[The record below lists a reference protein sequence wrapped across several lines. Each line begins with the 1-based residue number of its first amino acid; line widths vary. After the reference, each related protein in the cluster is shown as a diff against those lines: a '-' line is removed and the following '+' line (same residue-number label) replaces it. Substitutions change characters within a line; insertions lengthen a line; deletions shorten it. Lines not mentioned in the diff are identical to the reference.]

1 MPSLPAGRLSA
12 KSYLSATHASLVSEP
27 LLILAPDAATLVYAT
42 VHVAI
47 EQPPRSGRTAGIPGG
62 IMSQQH
68 RRCQRFLSG
77 AVLATSALS
86 VTLTLPAIAQ
96 EAAPGERA
104 GATLEEITV
113 TGTRIRRD
121 DFTTPTPT
129 TVVDNQFMENLG
141 IVNVAD
147 MVTQIPS
154 NVSNFQPQNTGG
166 SAFFIGS
173 TLANL
178 RGLNPFFG
186 TRTLTLVDSKR
197 HVPTNNG
204 NSVDL
209 NAIPSVLIDRLEVVT
224 GGASATYGS
233 DAVSGVVNIL
243 LDKDLEGMKVDL
255 DFGAS
260 DGDGENSHVGIAG
273 GTEIFGGRGHIVA
286 GGEYQKQD
294 PILSCAHA
302 RDWCAQSIGIWSNG
316 GFPGQPVGTPYA
328 ATVPGLPQNNILA
341 NRRANQ
347 SSYTGVIFNNVP
359 GSTTTMQAN
368 TAGTGVVPFN
378 IGQFGSL
385 GLFTNEIGGDGRSI
399 YDGVTMIPETERSNA
414 MVSLTF
420 DFTDNVRGFVDLSY
434 ANVLGI
440 NIQEA
445 AAGLGSDQV
454 DNCITPD
461 NAYLVGNPALAA
473 AVAARFGNGSFF
485 SCNNPNTFAPVA
497 TVVRKDFTQQ
507 IGQIVNTDSDT
518 TRWVLG
524 LEGRIGESSWS
535 WDAYYQN
542 GKTDREQ
549 IGYDYRSSQ
558 RILFAVDAVVGPNGQ
573 PMCRIL
579 RDNVL
584 PAQIGGGPPN
594 ATQQILAQ
602 GCAPLNVFGANS
614 MSEAARAYAFGPIV
628 EFNHIDQQIIAGTV
642 TGELWKG
649 LGAGPLVSAFG
660 TEYREE
666 KLRNDVNS
674 NLPDPTRI
682 DIVAQYGDSFGGDV
696 EATEAFVE
704 LELPLLA
711 NKPGAQLLSVNAAY
725 RDSRYDTTD
734 RVRTGGTSSR
744 DIGSR
749 KISVLW
755 DTTDWLRI
763 RGSRSHDVRAA
774 GFRELYWSLTQPA
787 GPDFFGRVTNPWRPV
802 AFPGDQRLDPR
813 TLHLSGNVAL
823 RPEEA
828 DTSTIG
834 FVLTPARLEN
844 RFRFS
849 ADYYQIEIEN
859 GIQGGSEARVI
870 ANCYNIGQD
879 CQYIQ
884 GNIPAVSPNG
894 FPGFLDITDTL
905 ALTYNARSYE
915 AKGIDLAADYT
926 IPLGESSIM
935 LRLLSTHSIE
945 TIVTT
950 PPTTPG
956 QPATVRDISGQTG
969 GDTGF
974 FSDWAGSPDWVHNL
988 VVTYSRGSFMFTAQG
1003 RYLTSGI
1010 IDKQTPK
1017 SDPTQPG
1024 YNPAFVGSVTN
1035 NRTSSHFTLNLNGS
1049 YNFDLGNSMLE
1060 VFGNVDNVLDEDP
1073 QFSSGAVGGA
1083 NAIYFPIL
1091 GPTYRLGVRW
1101 RM

>member
-1 MPSLPAGRLSA
+1 MTQQYRPGLSACTSAFTTVAFSVSLTLSAVAQEPAG
-12 KSYLSATHASLVSEP
+12 E
-27 LLILAPDAATLVYAT
+27 
-42 VHVAI
+42 
-47 EQPPRSGRTAGIPGG
+47 
-62 IMSQQH
+62 
-68 RRCQRFLSG
+68 
-77 AVLATSALS
+77 
-86 VTLTLPAIAQ
+86 
-96 EAAPGERA
+96 ERA
-104 GATLEEITV
+104 NASLEEITV

-121 DFTTPTPT
+121 DFSTPTPT
-129 TVVDNQFMENLG
+129 TVVDSQYMENLG

-147 MVTQIPS
+147 LVTQIPS

-243 LDKDLEGMKVDL
+243 LDKDLQGMKVDV

-260 DGDGENSHVGIAG
+260 DGDGDNYHVGVAG

-286 GGEYQKQD
+286 GAEYQQQD

-316 GFPGQPVGTPYA
+316 GFPGQPVGTPYT

-347 SSYTGVIFNNVP
+347 SSYTGVIFNNQA
-359 GSTTTMQAN
+359 GSTTTLQAN
-368 TAGTGVVPFN
+368 AAGNGVVPFN
-378 IGQFGSL
+378 IGQFGSR
-385 GLFTNEIGGDGRSI
+385 GLFVNEVGGDGRLI

-420 DFTDNVRGFVDLSY
+420 DFTDNLRGFVDFSF

-440 NIQEA
+440 NVQEA
-445 AAGLGSDQV
+445 AAGFGSDQV
-454 DNCITPD
+454 DTCITPQ
-461 NAYLVGNPALAA
+461 NAFLVGNPALAA
-473 AVAARFGNGSFF
+473 AVEARRGNGTFF
-485 SCNNPNTFAPVA
+485 SCNNPANPFGPGVA
-497 TVVRKDFTQQ
+497 TVVRKDFTRE

-524 LEGRIGESSWS
+524 LEGRIGDSSWS

-542 GKTDREQ
+542 GETEREQ

-558 RILFAVDAVVGPNGQ
+558 RILFAVDSVIGPNGQ

-584 PAQIGGGPPN
+584 PIQIGGGAPD
-594 ATQQILAQ
+594 ARQLVLAQ
-602 GCAPLNVFGANS
+602 GCAPLNVFGENS
-614 MSEAARAYAFGPIV
+614 MSAAARAYAFGPIV
-628 EFNHIDQQIIAGTV
+628 EFNRIEQQILAGTV

-660 TEYREE
+660 AEYREE
-666 KLRNDVNS
+666 SLRNDVNS

-682 DIVAQYGDSFGGDV
+682 DIVAQYGDAFGGDV
-696 EATEAFVE
+696 DATEAFVE

-711 NKPGAQLLSVNAAY
+711 NKPGAQLLSINAAY

-734 RVRTGGTSSR
+734 RVRNGGTSSQ

-749 KISVLW
+749 KVSLLW

-787 GPDFFGRVTNPWRPV
+787 GPDVFGRVTNPWRPV
-802 AFPGDQRLDPR
+802 LFPGDQRLDPR

-828 DTSTIG
+828 DTTTIG
-834 FVLTPARLEN
+834 FVLTPAKLDN

-849 ADYYQIEIEN
+849 ADYYEIEIQN
-859 GIQGGSEARVI
+859 GIQGGNEMRVI

-884 GNIPAVSPNG
+884 GNTPAVSPNG

-905 ALTYNARSYE
+905 ALNYNARSYE
-915 AKGIDLAADYT
+915 ASGIDLAADYT
-926 IPLGESSIM
+926 IPLNAGAIM
-935 LRLLSTHSIE
+935 LRLLSTHAIE
-945 TIVTT
+945 TVVTT

-956 QPATVRDISGQTG
+956 QPDTVRDISGQTG

-988 VVTYSRGSFMFTAQG
+988 VVTYSRDAFMFTAQG
-1003 RYLTSGI
+1003 QYITSGT

-1017 SDPTQPG
+1017 SDPTQAG
-1024 YNPAFVGSVTN
+1024 YNPALVGSVTN
-1035 NRTSSHFTLNLNGS
+1035 NQTSSHFTLNLNAS

-1060 VFGNVDNVLDEDP
+1060 VFGNIDNVLDEDP
-1073 QFSSGAVGGA
+1073 QFSSGAVGGM

-1091 GPTYRLGVRW
+1091 GPTYRFGVRW